1 MRVTAAV
8 STARRHAWAPVTARH
23 GTLPG
28 VRLADKVLRGDLH
41 LAGCHR
47 GARALGEGL
56 AEANFKGFGHHPLLA
71 SCDNT
76 GGEPLAWMLRRG
88 SAGSNTAADHI
99 ALGGHG
105 NRRAAAGVPAAADDH
120 HRWGRG
126 QPCPDRSPGQ
136 AGRPPRL
143 SAGLLGRLGADRAG
157 ESSAAP
163 RSGAG
168 MAGRH
173 RHPRRGP
180 RAPRR

>member
-76 GGEPLAWMLRRG
+76 GGEPPAWGLRRG
-88 SAGSNTAADHI
+88 PAASKKTPAPSAPAGTA
-99 ALGGHG
+99 
-105 NRRAAAGVPAAADDH
+105 NAARPPGVPRRPVVIT
-120 HRWGRG
+120 HRGRG
-126 QPCPDRSPGQ
+126 RPAPIPSP
-136 AGRPPRL
+136 
-143 SAGLLGRLGADRAG
+143 
-157 ESSAAP
+157 
-163 RSGAG
+163 
-168 MAGRH
+168 
-173 RHPRRGP
+173 
-180 RAPRR
+180 